1 MERLKLQRLAIKWCI
16 IAEIFFSIHDVIE
29 FRGDIIDLLISI
41 AFNALMIVIYK
52 AILKIS
58 IRPKIDEIQ
67 EKFYKSLPRNE
78 NEYIKVKLSFFE
90 KDNERYFNELHSS
103 FNFYAQQRPNDMI
116 VLLAVDAENFS
127 LVHKTKINRK
137 DIEIE
142 EIFPEEKAN
151 FKDDNFG
158 F

>member
-1 MERLKLQRLAIKWCI
+1 MASWTIK
-16 IAEIFFSIHDVIE
+16 AQIFFIIHDIMNSHND
-29 FRGDIIDLLISI
+29 RIYLLICI
-41 AFNALMIVIYK
+41 AIHIILILIFR
-52 AILKIS
+52 AILKLAIW
-58 IRPKIDEIQ
+58 PKIDEIQ
-67 EKFYKSLPRNE
+67 KNSYKSLPRNE

-90 KDNERYFNELHSS
+90 KDNERYFNKLYSS